1 MDLDVALP
9 FETDVVL
16 PDGPVATRSRSDGPR
31 DPEGRAEP
39 AVEVGS
45 PSLLTSVPI
54 GVCAI
59 LTLVFGIF
67 AQPLLELAANAAV
80 F

>member
-39 AVEVGS
+39 AVEVRR
-45 PSLLTSVPI
+45 TI
-54 GVCAI
+54 
-59 LTLVFGIF
+59 TLFEPNETGRF
-67 AQPLLELAANAAV
+67 AV
-80 F
+80 FAIV